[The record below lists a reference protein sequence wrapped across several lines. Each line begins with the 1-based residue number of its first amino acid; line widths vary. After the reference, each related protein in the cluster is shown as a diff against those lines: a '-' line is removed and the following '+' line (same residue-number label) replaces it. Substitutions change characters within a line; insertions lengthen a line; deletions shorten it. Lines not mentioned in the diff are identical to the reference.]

1 MILIDTSAW
10 VEFLRDTGSTVC
22 ERVDAA
28 FSGDIAICDPI
39 RMELLAGAQSERH
52 LATLRRL
59 IAIAIVLPTEPFH
72 YDDAAM
78 LYRRCREG
86 GDQVRKL
93 IDCLIAAVAIRAEV
107 PVLHRDKDF
116 DSLSRHTELQTMH

>member
-10 VEFLRDTGSTVC
+10 VEFLRNTGSTVC

-28 FSGDIAICDPI
+28 ISGDIAICDPI
-39 RMELLAGAQSERH
+39 RMEILAGAQNERH
-52 LATLRRL
+52 LASLHRL
-59 IAIAIVLPTEPFH
+59 IAIAIVLPTEPLH
-72 YDDAAM
+72 YEEAAM

-93 IDCLIAAVAIRAEV
+93 IDCLIAAVAIHAEV

-116 DSLSRHTELQTMH
+116 DSLARHTELQIVH